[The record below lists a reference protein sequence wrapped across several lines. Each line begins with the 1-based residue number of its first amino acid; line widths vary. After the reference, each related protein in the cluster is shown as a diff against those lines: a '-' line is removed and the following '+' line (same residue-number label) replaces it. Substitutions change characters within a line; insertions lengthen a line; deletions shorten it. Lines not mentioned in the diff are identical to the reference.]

1 MISVHKRQKP
11 TAKTLEMDLPVCL
24 IENTADGKFHVNPEA
39 TDILSEISQPVV
51 VVAIVG
57 LYRTGKSYLMNKLA
71 GSQKGFDLGAT
82 VQAQTKGIWMRCL
95 PHPTMEGHTLVLLDT
110 EGLGDVEKGDKKND
124 IGIFCLAVLLSS
136 ALVYNSKAVIDEDAI
151 EKLHYVGEL
160 ADLIKVKSKDNDD
173 DEAEYSRFFPS
184 FIWAVR
190 DVTLKLEFN
199 GRPITEDEYLENA
212 LKLKKIENMEESTEK
227 IENHNRYRDCIR
239 MYFKTRKCFMLDLP
253 TGDKEVLQNMDEVSE
268 DQLSPVFVTKTN
280 IFCDYIYKNA
290 DVKYMDN
297 VHKVTGETLA
307 NMVVMFTKAISSSN
321 VVCMAD
327 EVANIT
333 VAENTKAVREATQ
346 HYENTMKA
354 KVKFPTET
362 HDQIIKLS
370 EECEKEALSIFMK
383 RSFKDKDHQFQKQY
397 LEIMEEKKNEFFK
410 KNDMASRA
418 HCEKLI
424 KTLSEDLRN
433 SVEQGSYAILGGY
446 QMFKEKMERIDEQY
460 KNEPGKGTKADDVL
474 KEFKESQ
481 ELIAVSIRMNDK
493 ALSDQQKKAEE
504 EKVSKEKEE
513 LQRKIE
519 ESQRL
524 EENKKMEHQR
534 KILEENFK
542 EALEK
547 EKRKRL
553 LLLEQLQATTKDKER
568 ERDMYRSQGYEEHAR
583 MYQEQ
588 VNDLRQEQEDIKLLN
603 CLPTVISALSTIAI
617 MVSPVYGGIASVV
630 ISSLAQAFL
639 G

>member
-1 MISVHKRQKP
+1 
-11 TAKTLEMDLPVCL
+11 MDLPVCL
-24 IENTADGKFHVNPEA
+24 IENTADGKFQVNPKA
-39 TDILSEISQPVV
+39 NDILSNISQPVV

-95 PHPTMEGHTLVLLDT
+95 PHPTKEGHTLVLLDT

-124 IGIFCLAVLLSS
+124 MGIFCLAVLLSS

-173 DEAEYSRFFPS
+173 DEAEYSRFFPI
-184 FIWAVR
+184 FVWAVR

-199 GRPITEDEYLENA
+199 GKPITEDEYLENA
-212 LKLKKIENMEESTEK
+212 LTLKKAENMEDSMEK

-239 MYFKTRKCFMLDLP
+239 MYFKTRKCFMFDLP

-268 DQLSPVFVTKTN
+268 DQLSPVFLTKTN

-297 VHKVTGETLA
+297 VHTVTGETVA
-307 NMVVMFTKAISSSN
+307 NMVVMYTNAISSSN
-321 VVCMAD
+321 AACMED
-327 EVANIT
+327 VVANIS

-354 KVKFPTET
+354 KIKFPTET

-370 EECEKEALSIFMK
+370 AECEKEALSIFMK
-383 RSFKDKDHQFQKQY
+383 RSFKDNDHQFHKQY

-424 KTLSEDLRN
+424 ETLSEDLKN

-446 QMFKEKMERIDEQY
+446 KMFKEEMERIEEKY
-460 KNEPGKGTKADDVL
+460 KNEPGKGTKADDIL
-474 KEFKESQ
+474 KEFKERQ
-481 ELIAVSIRMNDK
+481 ELIAVSIRKSDE

-504 EKVSKEKEE
+504 EKVNKEKEE

-547 EKRKRL
+547 EKKNRL
-553 LLLEQLQATTKDKER
+553 LLQEQLQAVMKDKER
-568 ERDMYRSQGYEEHAR
+568 ERDMYMSQGYEGHAR

-588 VNDLRQEQEDIKLLN
+588 VNDLRNEQEELN
-603 CLPTVISALSTIAI
+603 SFNYLPIIISGLSTVAIAI
-617 MVSPVYGGIASVV
+617 SPVYGSIASFVV
-630 ISSLAQAFL
+630 STLAQAFL